1 MARAIY
7 AKKSQLENGKCVQN
21 TISQEAEMTKQG
33 GIQTACGE
41 VFAHIAINLPR
52 KQIKIPKSGCDPNVF
67 ELLNAKNHEKH
78 WQPHIFHS
86 VAQGNALIGSLKVDD
101 R

>member
-41 VFAHIAINLPR
+41 VFATSGYANSKKNAISP
-52 KQIKIPKSGCDPNVF
+52 I
-67 ELLNAKNHEKH
+67 
-78 WQPHIFHS
+78 
-86 VAQGNALIGSLKVDD
+86 
-101 R
+101 

>member
-1 MARAIY
+1 MCFRFMARAIY

-41 VFAHIAINLPR
+41 VFAT
-52 KQIKIPKSGCDPNVF
+52 SGYANSKKMLFHPYSHQF
-67 ELLNAKNHEKH
+67 AKKTNQNTKKR
-78 WQPHIFHS
+78 
-86 VAQGNALIGSLKVDD
+86 L
-101 R
+101 